1 MIMHE
6 DEQFMRQAL
15 ALAAERAG
23 FTSPNPMVGAV
34 LVKNG
39 RLLSQAAHHHAGADH
54 AEVAALKAANESAR
68 GATMYV
74 TLEPC
79 NHHGRTPPCT
89 EAIIAAGVA
98 KVHYA
103 IADPNPA
110 AGGGHERLEAAGII
124 VKRGLCEVEARAL
137 NRFFFHY
144 VETKRPFIIIK
155 FASSLDGKIATRTG
169 DSKWISC
176 AESRQRGHALRQ
188 IVDGILIGAETAV
201 SDNPRLTTRLEGV
214 ATEGLATPSPYATP
228 HGTGMVSPC
237 PNPPS
242 PIHHPIRIVL
252 DSRGRVP
259 LTAQLFQPT
268 MPAQT
273 IVATTAMMPIA
284 HRRQLE
290 RQGVLVWEM
299 EGDENGRVS
308 IPALLDKLGQHG
320 LMSILVEGGGQIHA
334 SFFAQR
340 LVQEVWAFIAP
351 LIIGG
356 ADAPDPVSGR
366 GPADLAGAFHL
377 QNLSV
382 EQVGTDLLLRG
393 IPMNSRPLSA
403 KQE

>member
-1 MIMHE
+1 MQE
-6 DEQFMRQAL
+6 DEQFMRRAL
-15 ALAAERAG
+15 VLAAERTG

-39 RLLSQAAHHHAGADH
+39 RLLSTGSHHHIGAAH
-54 AEVAALKAANESAR
+54 AEVAALQAAGKAAR

-89 EAIIAAGVA
+89 EAIIAAGVE

-103 IADPNPA
+103 VADPNPI
-110 AGGGHERLEAAGII
+110 AGGGHARLKAAGIN
-124 VKRGLCEVEARAL
+124 VERGLCEMEAMVL

-144 VETKRPFIIIK
+144 VETKRPFTIVK

-176 AESRQRGHALRQ
+176 PESRQRGHELRQ

-201 SDNPRLTTRLEGV
+201 SDNPCLTTRLDRDD
-214 ATEGLATPSPYATP
+214 
-228 HGTGMVSPC
+228 
-237 PNPPS
+237 
-242 PIHHPIRIVL
+242 IHHPIRIVL
-252 DSRGRVP
+252 DSHGRVP
-259 LTAQLFQPT
+259 LTAHLFQPT
-268 MPAQT
+268 MPTQT
-273 IVATTAMMPIA
+273 IVATTVAMSA
-284 HRRQLE
+284 THRRQLE

-299 EGDENGRVS
+299 DEDENSRVS
-308 IPALLDKLGQHG
+308 IPSLLDKLGQQG
-320 LMSILVEGGGQIHA
+320 LMSLLVEGGGQVHS
-334 SFFAQR
+334 SFFAQK
-340 LVQEVWAFIAP
+340 LVQEVWAFITP

-356 ADAPDPVSGR
+356 SDAPDPVSGY
-366 GPADLAGAFHL
+366 GPATLADAFRL

-393 IPMNSRPLSA
+393 IPMNSQSLSA